1 MSEIIKKILWRGL
14 LWSIPLGLT
23 VWLAS
28 MVFRLADTIM
38 GPISR
43 GLVRML
49 VPESWLVGTFANG
62 HVPGMSLVLLVVALA
77 LIGSF
82 ISLKWG
88 KTILQ
93 FIEDR
98 FQQLPIVGVV
108 YRSVRRISD
117 MFANTDVARFE
128 GVVLVPYPHPDV
140 FTVAFVTGRVQIPAA
155 DGTMRTYLKTVT
167 PNPPTGIQALPLI
180 PESMARFVDMTIE
193 DGIQFYISVSMVCP
207 PQLVQRPVSQA

>member
-1 MSEIIKKILWRGL
+1 MSETIKRILWRGL

-28 MVFRLADTIM
+28 IVLNVADTIM

-43 GLVRML
+43 GLMRTLLPQSLLDGPFV
-49 VPESWLVGTFANG
+49 NG
-62 HVPGMSLVLLVVALA
+62 HVPGLSLLLLVVGLA
-77 LIGSF
+77 FIGSF
-82 ISLKWG
+82 ISLRWG
-88 KTILQ
+88 KSILQ

-98 FQQLPIVGVV
+98 FQQLPLVGTV

-128 GVVLVPYPHPDV
+128 GVVLVPYPHPGV
-140 FTVAFVTGRVQIPAA
+140 FTLAFVTGRVQIPDA
-155 DGTMRTYLKTVT
+155 DGTMQTYLKTVI

-180 PESMARFVDMTIE
+180 PEAMARFVDMTIE

-207 PQLVQRPVSQA
+207 QQLVGRPATTV